1 MLNRNYGPMPATDYC
16 TNAVVEKWR
25 PNNGITFGTFDLLHT
40 GHITMLEQCKMQCD
54 YLVVGLQSDPTID
67 RPDTKNRPVQSLFER
82 YAQLSSCRSVDQI
95 IPYDTEEDL
104 ANMLSIL
111 DVKKRFLGEEYN
123 GEFIYAGDICK
134 QRNIE
139 LVYIER
145 KHNYSSSH
153 LRTRVYATELYKRSN
168 NPS

>member
-1 MLNRNYGPMPATDYC
+1 MLNNGSTPSTDMYYGCA
-16 TNAVVEKWR
+16 EKNVWR
-25 PNNGITFGTFDLLHT
+25 PGSGITFGTFDLLHS
-40 GHITMLEQCKMQCD
+40 GHITMLEQCRSQCD
-54 YLVVGLQSDPTID
+54 YLIVGLQSDPTID

-82 YAQLSSCRSVDQI
+82 YAQLSSSRFVDQI

-123 GEFIYAGDICK
+123 GQFIYAGDVCK
-134 QRNIE
+134 LRNIE

-145 KHNYSSSH
+145 KHNYSSSN
-153 LRTRVYATELYKRSN
+153 LRTRVYASELSKRTN